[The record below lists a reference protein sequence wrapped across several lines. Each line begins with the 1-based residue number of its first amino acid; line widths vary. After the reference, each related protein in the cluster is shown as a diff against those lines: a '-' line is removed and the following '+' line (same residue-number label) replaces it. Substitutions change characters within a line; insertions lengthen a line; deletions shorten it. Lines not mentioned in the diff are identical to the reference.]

1 MTEKLPDGVGDLS
14 LMKDSVD
21 ADGGSGP
28 STTRSTDADSLREM
42 QLSIAASSSVFPGF
56 RFSPTDDE
64 LISYYLKKKL
74 QGADNC
80 VDIIPEVDFCR
91 HEPWD
96 LPALSII
103 RSDNE
108 WFFFSARG
116 KKYPNGSQSKRA
128 TQSGY
133 WKATGKERNVKSGA
147 VTIGTK
153 RTLVFHSGRAPKG
166 ERTEWI
172 MHEYCM
178 NDCAQESLVVCR
190 LRKNSDFKLNESPR
204 GSIGPRNFSVS
215 HTSHSD
221 AKEYADNALADGFD
235 DSNAIKS
242 NSKGSASSY
251 RSHSFEQNDS
261 GSESDQKATH
271 ESPHGSSS
279 PHKDR
284 DNEYDCFA
292 DIINDDIIQ
301 LDESASHSLK
311 FHGFLPKDLPTLVQD
326 PTKCMPILT
335 QETMSARPFSGQGT
349 AVRRIKLRRQKCR
362 THEPPPAQNQPN
374 RLEKQSSGCFVSIM
388 TGKANKLAGSRTTH
402 VVLVLLFLV
411 VMFAGWEGYQLT
423 SCFKEK
429 LGVSGLEVWKGQLK
443 CWLSKAADYI

>member
-1 MTEKLPDGVGDLS
+1 MSEKDVDGGDWS
-14 LMKDSVD
+14 MKDIV
-21 ADGGSGP
+21 AVDGGYEAA
-28 STTRSTDADSLREM
+28 TTTTPAGNDAERMREM

-74 QGADNC
+74 QGSDNC

-153 RTLVFHSGRAPKG
+153 RTLVFHTGRAPKG

-178 NDCAQESLVVCR
+178 ADTTQESLVVCR
-190 LRKNSDFKLNESPR
+190 LRRNGDFRLNESSR
-204 GSIGPRNFSVS
+204 GSSDHRNLS
-215 HTSHSD
+215 
-221 AKEYADNALADGFD
+221 AADNANSGTNEYANTQSEWFD
-235 DSNAIKS
+235 EANAVKS
-242 NSKGSASSY
+242 CSKESTSSY

-261 GSESDQKATH
+261 GTESERQLIH
-271 ESPHGSSS
+271 ESPNGSSS
-279 PHKDR
+279 HQLKECD
-284 DNEYDCFA
+284 DEDDWFA
-292 DIINDDIIQ
+292 DIINDDIIK
-301 LDESASHSLK
+301 LDESGSNSLT
-311 FHGFLPKDLPTLVQD
+311 FQGVLSGNLPLLVQD
-326 PTKCMPILT
+326 PTKCNQKLP
-335 QETMSARPFSGQGT
+335 QETISAHEQGT
-349 AVRRIKLRRQKCR
+349 AFRRIKLRQQQVRTQRENPDGEQDQK
-362 THEPPPAQNQPN
+362 
-374 RLEKQSSGCFVSIM
+374 SSGCVISE
-388 TGKANKLAGSRTTH
+388 LAGTANTVPRFRSAL
-402 VVLVLLFLV
+402 VFLCLLMLFVLWQWNHLSSYSKQRYLGIDLKR
-411 VMFAGWEGYQLT
+411 QLRY
-423 SCFKEK
+423 
-429 LGVSGLEVWKGQLK
+429 
-443 CWLSKAADYI
+443 WLHKAAEYI

>member
-1 MTEKLPDGVGDLS
+1 MTDIVVDGDVDGGGGGDWS
-14 LMKDSVD
+14 PMKDGIEVD
-21 ADGGSGP
+21 GAREP
-28 STTRSTDADSLREM
+28 TVRRTDAESLRDM

-74 QGADNC
+74 QGSDQC

-108 WFFFSARG
+108 WFFFSTRG

-133 WKATGKERNVKSGA
+133 WKATGKERNVKSGS

-153 RTLVFHSGRAPKG
+153 RTLVFHTGRAPKG

-178 NDCAQESLVVCR
+178 TDSTQESLVVCR
-190 LRKNSDFKLNESPR
+190 LRRNGEFRLTESSR
-204 GSIGPRNFSVS
+204 GSSDHRTEND
-215 HTSHSD
+215 HHSGTN
-221 AKEYADNALADGFD
+221 EYANNAPVDGFD
-235 DSNAIKS
+235 EANALKSTSKDST
-242 NSKGSASSY
+242 SSY
-251 RSHSFEQNDS
+251 RSHSVEQNDS
-261 GSESDQKATH
+261 GSESDQEAVH
-271 ESPHGSSS
+271 ESPHGSSTLY
-279 PHKDR
+279 KDI
-284 DNEYDCFA
+284 DDCFA

-311 FHGFLPKDLPTLVQD
+311 FHGLVQD
-326 PTKCMPILT
+326 PTRCNQQLPQQT
-335 QETMSARPFSGQGT
+335 
-349 AVRRIKLRRQKCR
+349 IKLRRQKVR
-362 THEPPPAQNQPN
+362 THEPPPAHNGQDHDHDHN
-374 RLEKQSSGCFVSIM
+374 RHPKPLEKKSSGCLVSVM
-388 TGKANKLAGSRTTH
+388 AGRASTLAGSPTTH
-402 VVLVLLFLV
+402 MIMGLLFLV
-411 VMFAGWEGYQLT
+411 TVFASLEGYEMT
-423 SCFKEK
+423 SCFKGK
-429 LGVSGLEVWKGQLK
+429 MGVSGAWEVWKRQLRY
-443 CWLSKAADYI
+443 WLHKAADYI